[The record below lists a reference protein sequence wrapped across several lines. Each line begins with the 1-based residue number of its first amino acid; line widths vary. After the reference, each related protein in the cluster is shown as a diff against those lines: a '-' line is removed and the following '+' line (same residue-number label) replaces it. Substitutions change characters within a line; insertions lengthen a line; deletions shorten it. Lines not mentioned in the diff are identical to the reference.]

1 MAALGTIFNK
11 LGASGIGKI
20 FTTAS
25 EEAKKVAYRLTDGG
39 KNAIGILGKME
50 VVAKG
55 LGAALKVALSPLALI
70 TMAIGFM
77 QKLSRKGKE
86 GATHMRSMSQD
97 TMDLGRNLGVSSEKA
112 KELAGQATAIGSS
125 FGMTTSAAKQ
135 AAGGKHSVNLVLA
148 LLFGLIHG
156 LGFSNYFKMMIGRG
170 EDKIL
175 PLLEFSLGIE
185 AAQIIIVVGILLIGA
200 FLQNI
205 LKVNKRDWILVCS
218 SIVIGFAI
226 QMMLNRIFW

>member
-1 MAALGTIFNK
+1 MNDFILYFKMGLNHVLDFNAYDHILFLIVLAVVFSFNQFKKIVWLVTLFTIGHSITLALAAFGILSVNMKLVEFLIPVTIFITGTVN
-11 LGASGIGKI
+11 I
-20 FTTAS
+20 FT
-25 EEAKKVAYRLTDGG
+25 
-39 KNAIGILGKME
+39 
-50 VVAKG
+50 
-55 LGAALKVALSPLALI
+55 
-70 TMAIGFM
+70 
-77 QKLSRKGKE
+77 
-86 GATHMRSMSQD
+86 
-97 TMDLGRNLGVSSEKA
+97 
-112 KELAGQATAIGSS
+112 
-125 FGMTTSAAKQ
+125 AKQ
-135 AAGGKHSVNLVLA
+135 AAVGKHKINLVLA